1 MESNKSANARR
12 HQLYV
17 PDDSYP
23 RSGSCFFRSA
33 LVQPLMGC
41 VGPEL
46 AAKFQ
51 VDVPF
56 LLQQAQFLYEKQ
68 LQDLQLQMQRVNSST
83 SVLGLSKGIYASQIM
98 LINRLRRFISCERTA

>member
-1 MESNKSANARR
+1 ME
-12 HQLYV
+12 
-17 PDDSYP
+17 
-23 RSGSCFFRSA
+23 
-33 LVQPLMGC
+33 C

-83 SVLGLSKGIYASQIM
+83 SVLGLSKGI
-98 LINRLRRFISCERTA
+98 